1 MTTQDNKTISR
12 RFFEE
17 VWNDGNLD
25 AVGEL
30 TAQDGV
36 LRDRDM
42 GEHRGRDATRDFIAV
57 YRRAF
62 PDLRFTIEE
71 QIAEGDRV
79 ATRWTARGTHQ
90 GELMGIPP
98 TMKSATVSG
107 ITLDRIADGRIAE
120 SIGSWDAFGMLQQL
134 GVLAGQEA
142 HQA

>member
-1 MTTQDNKTISR
+1 MTDQENTRISR

-30 TAQDGV
+30 SAQDIV
-36 LRDRDM
+36 FRDRDM
-42 GEHRGRDATRDFIAV
+42 GEHRGHRSTREFVAG
-57 YRRAF
+57 YRSAF

-79 ATRWTARGTHQ
+79 VTRWTARGTHQ

-98 TMKSATVSG
+98 TMKTATVSG
-107 ITLDRIADGRIAE
+107 MTLDRFADGRIAE
-120 SIGSWDAFGMLQQL
+120 SIGCWDAFGMLQQL
-134 GVLAGQEA
+134 GVLAGEEA
-142 HQA
+142 HRA